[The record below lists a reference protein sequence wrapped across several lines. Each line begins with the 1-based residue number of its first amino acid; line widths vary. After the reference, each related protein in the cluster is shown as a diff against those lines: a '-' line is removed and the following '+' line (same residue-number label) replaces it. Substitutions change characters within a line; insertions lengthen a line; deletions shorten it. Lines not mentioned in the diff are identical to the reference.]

1 MMSAGAMPTRQ
12 MLAYGALGFP
22 LAFAAL
28 PLYVHVPK
36 LYADSVGLPLALVG
50 AVLLLTR
57 FADALIDPLLG
68 QWSDRLGN
76 RRRLIAFALPLL
88 GLGLAAL
95 LAPPADGGGGL
106 LLVLTLALTFIG
118 FSLATIN
125 YHAWGAEI
133 GETPQ
138 ERVRVTAAR
147 EMFALGGVVVAA
159 ALPSLLAK
167 DVATA
172 MQHLGWVFIPV
183 LALGALATFAGA
195 PAAAAPAR
203 DAPPGPAALGGVR
216 RPALPP
222 PAGSARR
229 RRHRLGDS
237 CHAGAVLHR

>member
-1 MMSAGAMPTRQ
+1 MMNTGAIPTRQ

-28 PLYVHVPK
+28 PLYVHVPR
-36 LYADSVGLPLALVG
+36 LYAESVGLPLALVG

-88 GLGLAAL
+88 AIGLAAL
-95 LAPPADGGGGL
+95 LTPPASGGVAWL
-106 LLVLTLALTFIG
+106 MLTLALTFIG

-125 YHAWGAEI
+125 YHAWGAEL

-147 EMFALGGVVVAA
+147 EKAYADAVGG
-159 ALPSLLAK
+159 
-167 DVATA
+167 
-172 MQHLGWVFIPV
+172 IPV
-183 LALGALATFAGA
+183 
-195 PAAAAPAR
+195 
-203 DAPPGPAALGGVR
+203 
-216 RPALPP
+216 
-222 PAGSARR
+222 
-229 RRHRLGDS
+229 
-237 CHAGAVLHR
+237 